1 MSTHRC
7 DRYTELGPYIAW
19 LRKINDGEYTIV
31 VQIADHLPECADQ
44 PFETEEQALRAADVF
59 AHQLQESI
67 CGTAASD
74 PGSPGALA

>member
-19 LRKINDGEYTIV
+19 LCKINDGEYTIV

-59 AHQLQESI
+59 AHQLQESVR
-67 CGTAASD
+67 GTAASGL
-74 PGSPGALA
+74 GSPSGLA

>member
-19 LRKINDGEYTIV
+19 LSRIDDGEYKIV
-31 VQIADHLPECADQ
+31 IQIADHLPECADQ

-59 AHQLQESI
+59 AHQLQQSAH
-67 CGTAASD
+67 GASSRA
-74 PGSPGALA
+74 SP